1 MRKTNKSFLD
11 LPERP
16 PPRYNQDMRLIVGTL
31 VFITT
36 LLSPAISHAGIWEI
50 GASGSYRR
58 QNISQDAV
66 DEAQS
71 ITGSLSFYFNEQSAL
86 ELSYTDGIS
95 KRSISPNDIN
105 GHTTSS
111 IYKSI
116 GLDFIYT
123 FGDGAIRPY
132 VKGGTQYL
140 LVKKI
145 IDQYKVSA
153 VAYQET
159 TVETSPSFVPSA
171 GLGFKMSLT
180 NSLSLKAGIDAW
192 TSDALSVQPVKIDY
206 AGRVGLSWMFM

>member
-1 MRKTNKSFLD
+1 MKI
-11 LPERP
+11 
-16 PPRYNQDMRLIVGTL
+16 IVWTL
-31 VFITT
+31 AVFAI
-36 LLSPAISHAGIWEI
+36 LFGPAVSSAGVWEI

-95 KRSISPNDIN
+95 KRSISPDDVN

-123 FGDGAIRPY
+123 LGDGSIKPY
-132 VKGGTQYL
+132 IKGGTQYL

-145 IDQYKVSA
+145 VDQYKVSA
-153 VAYQET
+153 VAFQET
-159 TVETSPSFVPSA
+159 TVESSPSFVPSA

-180 NSLSLKAGIDAW
+180 NALSLKAGFDAW